1 MTKRDLDPNQI
12 LCHEF
17 EYAAQT
23 AIQANED
30 RVRLFH
36 YYLATAGTMIAAS
49 VLADFTENMYVKVF
63 SLAMGALA
71 ILGFISVLKL
81 VKLRT
86 AWKDSVLAM
95 CQIKKYY
102 IENCDGLKEAF
113 RWREGT
119 APAVRKKWSIAFLM
133 TVIIAILSSASAGG
147 AIYFWGSA
155 TGKAWSGWDMI
166 IGSIWFC
173 TQVIVWWGLG
183 YLEDKKG
190 EKERE
195 GGFEGH
201 IIEKEQE
208 ENEKRTNKK

>member
-1 MTKRDLDPNQI
+1 M
-12 LCHEF
+12 
-17 EYAAQT
+17 
-23 AIQANED
+23 
-30 RVRLFH
+30 
-36 YYLATAGTMIAAS
+36 
-49 VLADFTENMYVKVF
+49 
-63 SLAMGALA
+63 
-71 ILGFISVLKL
+71 
-81 VKLRT
+81 
-86 AWKDSVLAM
+86 
-95 CQIKKYY
+95 
-102 IENCDGLKEAF
+102 KEAF

-195 GGFEGH
+195 RGLKD
-201 IIEKEQE
+201 I
-208 ENEKRTNKK
+208 